1 MKYAGKKTN
10 VLQLPDQ
17 LRNDPELGAAVRFL
31 AAMNR
36 RTIQAQILEWIVTG
50 VEKEQFKL
58 RQATSDAP
66 ANAEP
71 KSISVRQR
79 QEKSA

>member
-1 MKYAGKKTN
+1 MKYLGKKTN

-17 LRNDPELGAAVRFL
+17 LRNDPDLGAAVRFL

-36 RTIQAQILEWIVTG
+36 RTIQAQILEWIVAG
-50 VEKEQFKL
+50 VEKEQTKL
-58 RQATSDAP
+58 RQVASDVP
-66 ANAEP
+66 AGAAP
-71 KSISVRQR
+71 KSISVRQS